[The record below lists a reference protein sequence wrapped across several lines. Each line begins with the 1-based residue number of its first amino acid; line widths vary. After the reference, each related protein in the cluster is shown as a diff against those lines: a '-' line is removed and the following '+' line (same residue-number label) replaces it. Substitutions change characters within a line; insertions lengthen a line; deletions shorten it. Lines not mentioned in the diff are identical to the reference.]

1 VSDPV
6 AEPPEVVRFDDRGLV
21 PTVVQD
27 AVTGDVL
34 MLAFMN
40 EEALRKT
47 RATGRAH
54 YWSRGRGKL
63 WRKGETSGNEQ
74 IVEAILINCER
85 NSLLL
90 QVRQTGAVC
99 HDGYPSCY
107 YRSLTPNDTLTVVRN
122 RAFDPAVVYGTPARP
137 GQETEKAPISDPL
150 AEATR
155 QQFAAYAFLRDHDL
169 EVDSATSRRLRNPR
183 ENLHVR
189 IAEELRE
196 LAGVLDGEHRHTDR
210 ASDLLLE
217 ASQVVYW
224 LLLAALRDGITW
236 ARLRPDR
243 ALATGDNALPP
254 PTAARLLRADAA
266 IWSRNQTTEPDLA
279 PRIHATLALVGQA
292 CHSGSID
299 PLSVIE
305 SDLADL
311 RSRPYLTPYFGAQ
324 TP

>member
-1 VSDPV
+1 VSDPA
-6 AEPPEVVRFDDRGLV
+6 AEPPEVVRFDERGLI
-21 PTVVQD
+21 PAVVQD

-40 EEALRKT
+40 EEALQKT

-54 YWSRGRGKL
+54 YWSRGRNML
-63 WRKGETSGNEQ
+63 WCKGETSGNEQ

-90 QVRQTGAVC
+90 QVHQTGAVC

-107 YRSLTPNDTLTVVRN
+107 YRSLAPDDSLTVVRD
-122 RAFDPAVVYGTPARP
+122 RAFDPAVVYGAPAKP
-137 GQETEKAPISDPL
+137 GRDTENAPVSDPL

-155 QQFAAYAFLRDHDL
+155 QQYGAYAFLRDHDL
-169 EVDSATSRRLRNPR
+169 AADSGTSRRLRSSE
-183 ENLHVR
+183 ENFHVR

-196 LAGVLDGEHRHTDR
+196 LAGVLDGKHRHTDH

-224 LLLAALRDGITW
+224 LLLASLRERITW
-236 ARLRPDR
+236 SRVRPDR
-243 ALATGDNALPP
+243 ALATGDNALSPA
-254 PTAARLLRADAA
+254 TSARLLRAEAE
-266 IWSRNQTTEPDLA
+266 IWSLNQSTEPDLA
-279 PRIHATLALVGQA
+279 ARIHATLGLVGQA
-292 CHSGSID
+292 CHSGGID

-324 TP
+324 AP